1 MIRINKLLCLTVSAA
16 TADINVD
23 EFQIEQKTYK
33 IVSCQQNQILVLADE
48 MCAED
53 LEKIANDKDIKVKR
67 VVAKYDNVKLSTIE
81 MLAKEKDFVVKKR
94 LVENREVPNY
104 IKDRLLKE
112 LSISTH

>member
-23 EFQIEQKTYK
+23 ELQIEQKPYK
-33 IVSCQQNQILVLADE
+33 IIPCQQNQILVLADE

-53 LEKIANDKDIKVKR
+53 LEKIATDKDIK
-67 VVAKYDNVKLSTIE
+67 VVAKYDNLKLSIIE
-81 MLAKEKDFVVKKR
+81 MLAKEKDLIVKKR